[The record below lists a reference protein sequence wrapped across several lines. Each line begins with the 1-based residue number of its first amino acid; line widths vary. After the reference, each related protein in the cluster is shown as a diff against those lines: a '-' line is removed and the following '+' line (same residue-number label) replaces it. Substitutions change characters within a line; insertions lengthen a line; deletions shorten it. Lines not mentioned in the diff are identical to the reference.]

1 MRHDP
6 VMPHVTTLLDQQTM
20 FTVTRRPFGQ
30 ARLANVHNV
39 DYSPD
44 MSPVGQGTQVVGRVA
59 QVLAAIS
66 TSAGQAPR
74 TVDIVERTGLSR
86 PTVHRLLT
94 SLQELGYVDRDET
107 SGRWHLGPEIYILGT
122 VAAQRYAV
130 PHVARRLVA
139 ELAAATGE
147 SAFLSVR
154 RGDEFVCLVREEGSF
169 PLRSLVLQEGV
180 RVPLGVSA
188 GGVALLAYQTN
199 DYINA
204 YLKRMNLESN
214 WGPQFSA
221 DAIRERVREARE
233 LGYSVNPGLMVE
245 GSYGMAAAVVTSG
258 EPAKWVLTITGV
270 ESRFRPDRQPE
281 LGATLLKFAHRL
293 SRVVGGTGTG
303 ATAAP

>member
-1 MRHDP
+1 M
-6 VMPHVTTLLDQQTM
+6 
-20 FTVTRRPFGQ
+20 
-30 ARLANVHNV
+30 
-39 DYSPD
+39 
-44 MSPVGQGTQVVGRVA
+44 VGRVA
-59 QVLAAIS
+59 QVLATIS
-66 TSAGQAPR
+66 TSAGRAPR

-107 SGRWHLGPEIYILGT
+107 TARWHLGPEIYILGT

-130 PHVARRLVA
+130 PHQARRLVA

-188 GGVALLAYQTN
+188 GGVALLAYQTD
-199 DYINA
+199 DYISA
-204 YLKRMNLESN
+204 YLERMSLESN

-221 DAIRERVREARE
+221 TAIRDRVREARE
-233 LGYSVNPGLMVE
+233 LGYSINPGLMVE

-270 ESRFRPDRQPE
+270 ESRFRADRQPE

-293 SRVVGGTGTG
+293 SRMTGAAGTG
-303 ATAAP
+303 AAGAP